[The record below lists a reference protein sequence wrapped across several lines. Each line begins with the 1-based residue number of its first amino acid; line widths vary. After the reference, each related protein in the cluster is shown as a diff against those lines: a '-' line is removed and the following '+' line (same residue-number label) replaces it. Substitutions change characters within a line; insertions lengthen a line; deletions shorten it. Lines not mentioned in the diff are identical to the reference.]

1 MAFKEEKK
9 KQLRILIEEFFS
21 FDYDED
27 LQNLQDSE
35 TIIQE
40 INELI
45 IRLSY
50 LNGGISEL
58 ATNCVSHMNILLL
71 EYYESKE
78 ELLKKDSPKNGRL
91 LARITYE
98 LHSALLH
105 LENIIDL
112 AEADN
117 ESKYNNEDFTL

>member
-1 MAFKEEKK
+1 MKVKEEKK
-9 KQLRILIEEFFS
+9 KQLRSLIEEFFS
-21 FDYDED
+21 FVYDDD
-27 LQNLQDSE
+27 LSNLQDSE

-40 INELI
+40 INNLI
-45 IRLSY
+45 NRLAY
-50 LNGGISEL
+50 PNEGISDL
-58 ATNCVSHMNILLL
+58 AGNCSIHTNILLL

-112 AEADN
+112 AEDDN
-117 ESKYNNEDFTL
+117 ESKYNKEKFTL